1 MSAETL
7 YILTEEDAQNV
18 AQKEFDTT
26 LTEEEMYMVKKGIE
40 SGLGFCWYDIMKTAV
55 EEAIGERK

>member
-18 AQKEFDTT
+18 AREEFNAE
-26 LTEEEMYMVKKGIE
+26 LTEEQMYMVKKGLE
-40 SGLGFCWYDIMKTAV
+40 SGLGICWHDIMRTAV
-55 EEAIGERK
+55 EEALKE

>member
-18 AQKEFDTT
+18 AQEEFDAK
-26 LTEEEMYMVKKGIE
+26 LTEEQMYMVKKGLE
-40 SGLGFCWYDIMKTAV
+40 SGLGFCWHDIMRTAV
-55 EEAIGERK
+55 EEALKE